1 LADFG
6 VQSIQI
12 HLLLAFGSS
21 VLKDSSCTLQEL
33 ALPGIDL
40 RRVDI
45 VLLGELRQDLLTPQ
59 SL

>member
-1 LADFG
+1 M
-6 VQSIQI
+6 QSIQI

-33 ALPGIDL
+33 ALPGCDL

-45 VLLGELRQDLLTPQ
+45 LLLGQLRQGLLTPQ